1 MFVFSAFFFFL
12 GDQIVAIK
20 NLTLPNIEQK
30 PSSHLL
36 NNASEEVSLMILY
49 IYKKKKN
56 LLGFIFMELL
66 QSSKEK
72 CQKNVYFFQQ
82 THLFVLLFVL

>member
-1 MFVFSAFFFFL
+1 LYPDLAMSLKTKQKKIFLMFVFSAFFFFL

-49 IYKKKKN
+49 KKKK
-56 LLGFIFMELL
+56 I
-66 QSSKEK
+66 
-72 CQKNVYFFQQ
+72 YFYFYGIIA
-82 THLFVLLFVL
+82 VIK